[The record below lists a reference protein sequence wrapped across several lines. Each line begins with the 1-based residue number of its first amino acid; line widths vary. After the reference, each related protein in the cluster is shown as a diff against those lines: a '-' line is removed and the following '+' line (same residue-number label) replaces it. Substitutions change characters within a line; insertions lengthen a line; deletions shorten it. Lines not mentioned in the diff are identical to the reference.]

1 MKLCELMVNQVDGAL
16 TMYVQFMSKAFNYC
30 LGLQDKEVGMDEEE
44 SKEDIFFE
52 KQTMECA
59 FMQENAEIIIE
70 TCMMVYCSLSYAVC
84 KRYDLI

>member
-1 MKLCELMVNQVDGAL
+1 ME
-16 TMYVQFMSKAFNYC
+16 
-30 LGLQDKEVGMDEEE
+30 EEE

-59 FMQENAEIIIE
+59 FMQENSEIIIE

-84 KRYDLI
+84 KRYDLIQIFEDILHSHFDFIMSQNSVLLKVRIC